1 MTCSAFRS
9 SAHIRQKGRKRG
21 RRTTDDDRD
30 GSGDG
35 DISALHGKRTHGRT
49 GDGREAGAGGR
60 EGSEQASKRAR
71 ERAGDVF
78 IFASCLLRMD
88 GRRDGGTEGGQV
100 EVSSLPSL
108 PIFSCDVIS
117 TKMSTQNTKGKEEGT
132 RRKKKR
138 STMDDGEIISRIRPT
153 RRSELPLDAMER
165 GANL

>member
-1 MTCSAFRS
+1 MR
-9 SAHIRQKGRKRG
+9 
-21 RRTTDDDRD
+21 
-30 GSGDG
+30 
-35 DISALHGKRTHGRT
+35 
-49 GDGREAGAGGR
+49 
-60 EGSEQASKRAR
+60 KRAR
-71 ERAGDVF
+71 EQESEPETSSFSLPVF
-78 IFASCLLRMD
+78 CGWTD
-88 GRRDGGTEGGQV
+88 GRTDGGTEGGQV

>member
-1 MTCSAFRS
+1 
-9 SAHIRQKGRKRG
+9 
-21 RRTTDDDRD
+21 
-30 GSGDG
+30 
-35 DISALHGKRTHGRT
+35 
-49 GDGREAGAGGR
+49 
-60 EGSEQASKRAR
+60 
-71 ERAGDVF
+71 
-78 IFASCLLRMD
+78 MD
-88 GRRDGGTEGGQV
+88 GRTDGRREGQV